1 MADRVI
7 VINPNST
14 TAVTDDIDTALDEL
28 RADANAEFE
37 CLTLG
42 DGPPGIETQRHVDSV
57 VMPLCRLTESC
68 DNRASAF
75 VIACFSDPGLQAAR
89 ETTRKPVLGIAESGL
104 LTALTLG
111 DRVGVIAILAGSI
124 PRHSRFIRAM
134 GIEGRI
140 AGELPVG
147 LGVTELADEDVTY
160 TRMTDVGK
168 RLAEEKGADV
178 LVMGCAGMARYRT
191 RLEDA
196 LGLPVIDPTQAAAG
210 MAITASRLGYRT
222 GAQRT
227 N

>member
-1 MADRVI
+1 M
-7 VINPNST
+7 
-14 TAVTDDIDTALDEL
+14 
-28 RADANAEFE
+28 
-37 CLTLG
+37 
-42 DGPPGIETQRHVDSV
+42 
-57 VMPLCRLTESC
+57 
-68 DNRASAF
+68 
-75 VIACFSDPGLQAAR
+75 
-89 ETTRKPVLGIAESGL
+89 

-222 GAQRT
+222 SAQRT